1 MSLSSGLWSGAAAAG
16 PGDGSRVFCGDTALP
31 TGPEPGLLLGALV
44 GCTTQTFDLVLP
56 PLVHRRRESCT
67 SESDKS
73 AGTCGGGLGL
83 TSAGGGGAGACV
95 GAGGAGAAVS
105 LAANVCVR
113 APTMAPVYDSAPGPL
128 APPAALAADPLDV
141 ATRFSVL
148 TTAVNR
154 ITFTLRHHSSFHTSG
169 EAVTK
174 LLLIDLF

>member
-44 GCTTQTFDLVLP
+44 GCMTQTLDLALP
-56 PLVHRRRESCT
+56 PLVHRRRES
-67 SESDKS
+67 ESNKS
-73 AGTCGGGLGL
+73 VCTCGGGLGL

-148 TTAVNR
+148 TTAVEPNNIY
-154 ITFTLRHHSSFHTSG
+154 ITTSLILPYEWRSSYKAFTY
-169 EAVTK
+169 
-174 LLLIDLF
+174 